1 MPDESPPGLTGD
13 RASAETASA
22 QRSTSRA
29 TDGRATDG
37 RVALVTGVTGQ
48 DGSYLAE
55 QLLARGY
62 RVLGTSR
69 HGDQASAWRIAHLD
83 RLELCVIDLL
93 DAESVCALVARVRPA
108 EVYHLAAASRVD
120 ASWDRPLEALSANAG
135 STVNLMEALRREAP
149 AARLV
154 VASSCE
160 IFGRPSRWPQSEETP
175 LAPAS
180 PYGVSKAAAYWL
192 VANYRQSHGLH
203 AASAILY
210 NHESPRRGE
219 EFVTRKISLAA
230 ARIACGQASRLTLGN
245 LEGRRDWG
253 FAGDYVDALWR
264 MAQRDDPR
272 DFVIGTGQ
280 SHSVRDFCER
290 AFAAVGLD
298 YRAYVDADAALFRPV
313 DSSSLVA
320 DATAARIE
328 LGWRPLMSFSALVD
342 LMVGADLQRVRE
354 GGVV

>member
-1 MPDESPPGLTGD
+1 MPDESPPVT
-13 RASAETASA
+13 RAGAAPEPTPPAA
-22 QRSTSRA
+22 
-29 TDGRATDG
+29 G

-62 RVLGTSR
+62 RVVGTSR
-69 HGDQASAWRIAHLD
+69 HADQQSAWRIAHLD
-83 RLELCVIDLL
+83 RLELCALDLL
-93 DAESVCALVARVRPA
+93 DAESVRALVARLHPA

-120 ASWDRPLEALSANAG
+120 ASWERPMEALSANAG
-135 STVNLMEALRREAP
+135 STVHLMEALRREAP
-149 AARLV
+149 SARLV

-160 IFGRPSRWPQSEETP
+160 IFGRPSRWPQAEDTP

-192 VANYRQSHGLH
+192 VANYRESHGLH

-230 ARIACGQASRLTLGN
+230 ARIAAGKARRVTLGN

-264 MAQRDDPR
+264 MAQRATPR

-298 YRAYVDADAALFRPV
+298 YREHVDADASLYRPV
-313 DSSSLVA
+313 DSPSLVA
-320 DATAARIE
+320 DARAARTE
-328 LGWRPLMSFSALVD
+328 LGWRPSLSFSSLVE
-342 LMVGADLQRVRE
+342 LMVAADVQRLRE
-354 GGVV
+354 GDAM